1 MDDEALDKLRTAGK
15 IAAKARDYGATKIAE
30 GVLLLKVVEDIER
43 FIQSNGG
50 TPAFPVNIAINDIAA
65 HYTPAHDDKLR
76 FERGDLVK
84 LDVGVHIDGYIGD
97 TATTV
102 EVGTNQWDNLIKA
115 VQSALRAA
123 VEVTKPKIKLRQ
135 IGAAIQRSIEAH
147 DFLSVENLT
156 GHSLEKYNL
165 HAGLSIPNVMDNS
178 TEIVNLG
185 DVIAIEPFATNGTG
199 RVDGKKGGN
208 IFRFVKMRDVKG
220 KDNTRLLQYIHERYS
235 SLPFSERWCYQFD
248 KKAKQH
254 LKKLERSS
262 AIRSYPILR
271 DIGGGMVSQAE
282 HTVIITE
289 NGCEV
294 IT

>member
-1 MDDEALDKLRTAGK
+1 MDEEALDKLRTAGK
-15 IAAKARDYGATKIAE
+15 IAGEARDYGAKKIAE
-30 GVLLLKVVEDIER
+30 GVLLLEVAEDIES

-50 TPAFPVNIAINDIAA
+50 VPAFPVNIAINDIAA

-102 EVGTNQWDNLIKA
+102 EVGTNRWDNLIKA
-115 VQSALRAA
+115 VQNALKAA
-123 VEVTKPKIKLRQ
+123 IEVSKPKIKLRQ
-135 IGAAIQRSIEAH
+135 IGAAVQRSIEAH
-147 DFLSVENLT
+147 DFLPVENLT
-156 GHSLEKYNL
+156 GHSLERYNL

-178 TEIVNLG
+178 TEVLNLG

-208 IFRFVKMRDVKG
+208 IFKFVKIRDVKG
-220 KDNTRLLQYIHERYS
+220 KDNTRLLQYINERYS
-235 SLPFSERWCYQFD
+235 SLPFSERWCHQFD
-248 KKAKQH
+248 RRAKQH
-254 LKKLERSS
+254 LKKLERSRV
-262 AIRSYPILR
+262 IRSYPILR
-271 DIGGGMVSQAE
+271 DVGGGMVSQAE

-289 NGCEV
+289 DGCEV